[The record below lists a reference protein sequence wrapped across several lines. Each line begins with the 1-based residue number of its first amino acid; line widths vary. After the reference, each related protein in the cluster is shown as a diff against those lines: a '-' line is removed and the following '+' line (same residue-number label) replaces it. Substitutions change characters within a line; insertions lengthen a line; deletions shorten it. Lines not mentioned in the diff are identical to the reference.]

1 MKTKTKHS
9 QTVSQD
15 GKKTGAPAPSTPSS
29 CLKTRCKQLTVGD
42 YIELV
47 CENDL
52 DILTIS
58 GTPTREEQNEA
69 MMAIVSEFA
78 TLSGGSES
86 GAMAVYNRIVVARA
100 KIFAISTVINVLTS
114 VWDKEAWSEACK
126 ILDECGVS
134 TKTWK
139 PETILTDI
147 KGAERELKALSVRMK
162 IDIEKY
168 NNLAARNEGQKLTEE
183 GIRGEM
189 VAISTGAGLAITD
202 DCNLATY
209 AAHRKAHTARVRALE
224 AAKQNIKK

>member
-1 MKTKTKHS
+1 
-9 QTVSQD
+9 
-15 GKKTGAPAPSTPSS
+15 
-29 CLKTRCKQLTVGD
+29 
-42 YIELV
+42 
-47 CENDL
+47 
-52 DILTIS
+52 
-58 GTPTREEQNEA
+58 

-78 TLSGGSES
+78 ALSGGGES
-86 GAMAVYNRIVVARA
+86 GAMAIYNKIVMARA
-100 KIFAISTVINVLTS
+100 KMFAISTVINVLIS
-114 VWDKEAWSEACK
+114 VWDKDTWGEACR
-126 ILDECGVS
+126 ILGECGIS

-189 VAISTGAGLAITD
+189 VAISTGAGLSITD

-209 AAHRKAHTARVRALE
+209 AAHRKAHTARMRALE
-224 AAKQNIKK
+224 ATKRNIKK